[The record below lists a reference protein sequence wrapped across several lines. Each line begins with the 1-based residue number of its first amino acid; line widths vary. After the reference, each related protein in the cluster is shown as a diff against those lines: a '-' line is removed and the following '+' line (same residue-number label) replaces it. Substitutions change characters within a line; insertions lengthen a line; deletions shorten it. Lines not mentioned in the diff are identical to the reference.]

1 MSQLFVHL
9 NKIYDM
15 IHIRQALRLLGKLL
29 SYLDQSTAKVK
40 IKHLAKSKINRYRI
54 LYLDFLNDYVTES
67 INFSGEEVFFIM
79 LVNW

>member
-15 IHIRQALRLLGKLL
+15 IHTRQALQLLEKLL

-40 IKHLAKSKINRYRI
+40 TKHLAKSKINRYRI

-67 INFSGEEVFFIM
+67 INFSGEAVFFIM
-79 LVNW
+79 LVN

>member
-15 IHIRQALRLLGKLL
+15 IHIRQALQLLEKLV

-54 LYLDFLNDYVTES
+54 PYLDFLNDYVTKS

>member
-15 IHIRQALRLLGKLL
+15 IHIRQALQLLEKLL

-40 IKHLAKSKINRYRI
+40 TKHLAKSKINRYRI

-67 INFSGEEVFFIM
+67 INFSGEEVSFII